1 MGVSKKIAL
10 IAGFVTAASL
20 TARSQ
25 DQPPTTHL
33 YIDVHELGPGKV
45 TAAAVAEAHAK
56 DLAVEKKYGVNFINY
71 WVDEQQG
78 RVYCLSTAPDT
89 DAIRKTHA
97 EAHGLLPSET
107 YLVTDGQVADLNA
120 STTFWLD
127 VHELGPGKV
136 TAAAVAEAHK
146 KDLAVEKKY
155 GVNFIDYW
163 VDENKG
169 VVMCLSQAP
178 DSLSVINTHREAH
191 GLLPAYILKVE
202 PGGTSVH

>member
-1 MGVSKKIAL
+1 MNYAVITAVAL
-10 IAGFVTAASL
+10 AASFTGRL
-20 TARSQ
+20 QAQS
-25 DQPPTTHL
+25 DTTHL

-45 TAAAVAEAHAK
+45 TAAAVAAAHQK
-56 DLAVEKKYGVNFINY
+56 DLAVENKYGVHFINY

-78 RVYCLSTAPDT
+78 KIYCLSTAPDT
-89 DAIRKTHA
+89 DAIRKTHG
-97 EAHGLLPSET
+97 EAHGLLPSQT
-107 YLVTDGQVADLNA
+107 YLVTDGSVSAINP

-136 TAAAVAEAHK
+136 TAAAVAEAHQ

-155 GVNFIDYW
+155 GVNFINYW

-178 DSLSVINTHREAH
+178 DSLSVINTHKEAH
-191 GLLPAYILKVE
+191 GLLPAYIMKVE
-202 PGGTSVH
+202 PGGAAVH

>member
-1 MGVSKKIAL
+1 MKKITL
-10 IAGFVTAASL
+10 IAGFVTAASFI
-20 TARSQ
+20 ARSQ
-25 DQPPTTHL
+25 DQPPITHM

-78 RVYCLSTAPDT
+78 RIYCLSTAPDT

-97 EAHGLLPSET
+97 EAHGLLPNET
-107 YLVTDGQVADLNA
+107 YLVTDGQVADQN
-120 STTFWLD
+120 SSSTFWLD

-136 TAAAVAEAHK
+136 TAAAVAEAHQ

-169 VVMCLSQAP
+169 VIMCLSQAP

-191 GLLPAYILKVE
+191 GLLPAYIVKVA
-202 PGGTSVH
+202 PGGTAVH

>member
-1 MGVSKKIAL
+1 MKKKIAL

-20 TARSQ
+20 VARSQ
-25 DQPPTTHL
+25 DQPPATHL

-45 TAAAVAEAHAK
+45 TAAAVADAHAK

-107 YLVTDGQVADLNA
+107 YLVTDGQVSDLNA

-136 TAAAVAEAHK
+136 TAAAVAAAHQ